1 LIHRFDDA
9 PRLSSHLRPAVNG
22 FCGRWRGKIHPVL
35 WFIVALVV
43 SGLIV
48 GALGRLIHP
57 GPDPMGLGMTILI
70 GIAANLLVGLVLH
83 GALGP
88 ILSFILAVI
97 VAALLVALWSRRTPG
112 GRGVRLFGR
121 L

>member
-1 LIHRFDDA
+1 
-9 PRLSSHLRPAVNG
+9 
-22 FCGRWRGKIHPVL
+22 VL

-48 GALGRLIHP
+48 GALGRLLHP
-57 GPDPMGLGMTILI
+57 GPDPMGIVMTILV

-83 GALGP
+83 AAVGP
-88 ILSFILAVI
+88 ILSFILAVV
-97 VAALLVALWSRRTPG
+97 VAALLVALWSRMTPR